1 MAKGYAKRVKDI
13 LLSHNCE
20 FVRHGKGDHDI
31 WQSPINN
38 ARFVVDQEDSLASP
52 GECGVKAGRYQD
64 ESGLA
69 LQSSS
74 IA

>member
-13 LLSHNCE
+13 LLSHGCE

-38 ARFVVDQEDSLASP
+38 ARFVVDATILSRHLANAVLRQA
-52 GECGVKAGRYQD
+52 GIKVKVD
-64 ESGLA
+64 
-69 LQSSS
+69 
-74 IA
+74 